1 MNIDKT
7 TSEVPKPSK
16 ETKLGFDPDRLM
28 GSEPKGSESEVKSS
42 EPGKLIDFDK
52 LITRLTDRIDSKDL
66 YSTRLER
73 VRYTPVDGPNGSWVG
88 ERGESKYM
96 SNNQEVNEAL
106 AKYGRDGI
114 EYRNGVVDFSPVAE
128 AKVTIEGMSENRL
141 SRKDESGNH
150 LAGNFEKANIKLA
163 KQWNKERRDGK
174 DDWTHTD
181 IEKWRKENKLT
192 WHENSDMKTC
202 ELVPTIIHEAFRHS
216 GGVFEINKKNNRN
229 GGFDD

>member
-88 ERGESKYM
+88 ERGESKADVSHEHLLYEHHPDIHIPI
-96 SNNQEVNEAL
+96 Q
-106 AKYGRDGI
+106 Y
-114 EYRNGVVDFSPVAE
+114 
-128 AKVTIEGMSENRL
+128 SED
-141 SRKDESGNH
+141 SHGCKPCSG
-150 LAGNFEKANIKLA
+150 
-163 KQWNKERRDGK
+163 
-174 DDWTHTD
+174 
-181 IEKWRKENKLT
+181 
-192 WHENSDMKTC
+192 
-202 ELVPTIIHEAFRHS
+202 
-216 GGVFEINKKNNRN
+216 
-229 GGFDD
+229 